1 VRKKYLNSF
10 LCMKS
15 ESAVILFDGV
25 CNLCNGFVQFVISHD
40 PGGRFKFAALQSET
54 GQQLLQNFPPG
65 VRNLD
70 TVILIENNKLYH
82 RSTAALRIIRH
93 LSGAWPLLYLAIVL
107 PVFFRDW
114 GYNFVAR
121 NRYRWLGQRESCLMP
136 TPALKARF
144 L

>member
-1 VRKKYLNSF
+1 
-10 LCMKS
+10 MKS
-15 ESAVILFDGV
+15 KSAVILFDGV

-40 PGGRFKFAALQSET
+40 PAGRFKFAALQSET
-54 GQQLLQNFPPG
+54 GRQLLQKFQPG
-65 VRNLD
+65 VYNLD

-82 RSTAALRIIRH
+82 RSTAALRILRH
-93 LSGAWPLLYLAIVL
+93 LSGAWPLLYLAIIL

-136 TPALKARF
+136 TPGLKARF